1 MALVVLMPREGF
13 YIIRCPKCGHYTY
26 APTRQKT
33 RLCVYCQRIFKI
45 NPLSAVFVEN
55 AETART
61 RVKLYQTGKH
71 HKDFLEAM
79 EKSRSKIQQLIPDN
93 DMDLEQLQD
102 NRHEIQP
109 VSARRRELEQ
119 VLYRCARLKPLD
131 LHVLEKECLKVGL
144 SWEWVVQQIE
154 NLIRSGHLISPKP
167 WQVRLVTDEI
177 QPTKQRGKQVS
188 PTQLARTIGNILR
201 KSKKP
206 LRQEELVSQLQ
217 NEAVSSTGIE
227 EALNLL
233 RNQGYVLKTSKG
245 TYQWTGD

>member
-1 MALVVLMPREGF
+1 
-13 YIIRCPKCGHYTY
+13 
-26 APTRQKT
+26 
-33 RLCVYCQRIFKI
+33 
-45 NPLSAVFVEN
+45 VFTEN
-55 AETART
+55 AEIAQT

-71 HKDFLEAM
+71 HKDFMEAM
-79 EKSRSKIQQLIPDN
+79 EKSRDKIQSLIPDT
-93 DMDLEQLQD
+93 DMDIEQLQD
-102 NRHEIQP
+102 DKQGIHP

-119 VLYRCARLKPLD
+119 LLYRFARSKALD
-131 LHVLEKECLKVGL
+131 LHILEKECLKVGL
-144 SWEWVVQQIE
+144 SWDWVVQQIE

-177 QPTKQRGKQVS
+177 QPTKQQGKKVS

-206 LRQEELVSQLQ
+206 LHQAELISHLEK
-217 NEAVSSTGIE
+217 EALSSTGVE